1 MTGHRLH
8 VATRLL
14 RLSLRPNG
22 SLSRSPLLA
31 ATTRAALLA
40 DLALHGALTSSPSG
54 LELDTTPTGFAPA
67 DQLLAAVA
75 AQPDQ
80 NLEWWVRRGPD
91 AVRDVVAEL
100 LATGLWTRG
109 HTGLSRRYRDND
121 PTTVKSDAVGLRAVL
136 DGATTP
142 GTPSTAVLVALLGVI
157 GTDELPGGQQPTEAD
172 LAACGPARW
181 LMSDL
186 VDYLLARRRLFDAA
200 ATEARIA
207 LTANFIQ

>member
-1 MTGHRLH
+1 MTGDQPR

-14 RLSLRPNG
+14 RLCLRSDG

-40 DLALHGALTSSPSG
+40 DLALHGALTSTTFG

-67 DQLLAAVA
+67 DQLLDAVV

-91 AVRDVVAEL
+91 ALRDVVADL
-100 LATGLWTRG
+100 LATGVWTRA
-109 HTGLSRRYRDND
+109 HTGLGRRYRDND
-121 PTTVKSDAVGLRAVL
+121 PITVKADAVGLRAVL

-142 GTPSTAVLVALLGVI
+142 DAPSTAVLVTLLGVI
-157 GTDELPGGQQPTEAD
+157 GTDGLPGGQQPTEAD
-172 LAACGPARW
+172 LAACGRARW
-181 LMSDL
+181 LMGDL